1 MKKFLTLFFILNS
14 FVSFSQ
20 NEPIDS
26 LLTFLKTAK
35 EDTMRV
41 TALNDLSYE
50 FSLVANYKNQLIYAN
65 EALNLAEKLNWQ
77 NGKATAL
84 NDIGAA
90 YDNFANFPEAL
101 KNYYASLKIR
111 EEIGDKK
118 GVAYCYNNI
127 GIINYEIGNFGEA
140 LKNYFKALK
149 ILKELGIKYAV
160 ASVYNNI
167 GNAYSQQNNLE
178 GALKNLMA
186 GLKIREEIGEEAGIA
201 TSYDNIGIIYLA
213 MSNYEE
219 ALKNYSIGLKI
230 RERIGDKDGLAFSYL
245 NLAEYYQKLN
255 KPLLSKEYTQKAHAL
270 GQEMGEL
277 DIIKRSYS
285 SLSSADSA
293 LAVSPQTPFPQR
305 GILWQSAYEN
315 YKLYIQFRDSITN
328 QENTRKIVQ
337 TQMQYEFDKKEATN
351 KAEQEKKDAIA
362 HEEVKRQRNIRNSAF
377 LGLAGLL
384 LFSVIV
390 LNQRNKIAKSK
401 KQSEELLLNILPDEV
416 AKELKANG
424 SIQAKQFDEVTV
436 MFTDFKGF
444 TQISEKLTPSELVA
458 EIHTCFKAFDNIIE
472 KHNIEK
478 IKTIGDAY
486 MCAGGLPVTNTTNA
500 VDVVN
505 AAIEIQQFMQQH
517 LQQRQKENKPIFE
530 IRIGVHTGPVVA
542 GIVGVKKFAYDI
554 WGDTVNT
561 ASRMES
567 SGEAGKINISET
579 TYSRIKD
586 KFSFTHRGKISAK
599 GKGDMN
605 MYFVEGT
612 A

>member
-1 MKKFLTLFFILNS
+1 MKKILILFFILNS
-14 FVSFSQ
+14 FVAFSQ
-20 NEPIDS
+20 NESIDS

-65 EALNLAEKLNWQ
+65 EALSLAEKLNWQ

-178 GALKNLMA
+178 GALKNLLA

-201 TSYDNIGIIYLA
+201 TSYDNIGIIYFA

-255 KPLLSKEYTQKAHAL
+255 KPLLSKEYTLKAHAL

-293 LAVSPQTPFPQR
+293 LAVSPKTPFPQR

-337 TQMQYEFDKKEATN
+337 TQMQYEFDKKEAAL
-351 KAEQEKKDAIA
+351 KSEQEKKDAIA
-362 HEEVKRQRNIRNSAF
+362 HEEVKRQRNIRNSSF
-377 LGLAGLL
+377 FGLAGLL

-390 LNQRNKIAKSK
+390 WKQRNKIARSK
-401 KQSEELLLNILPDEV
+401 KQSEELLLNILPEEV
-416 AKELKANG
+416 AKELKAKG
-424 SIQAKQFDEVTV
+424 RAEAQLMDEVTV
-436 MFTDFKGF
+436 LFTDFKGF
-444 TQISEKLTPSELVA
+444 TQLSEKLSPKELVA
-458 EIHTCFKAFDNIIE
+458 EINECFSAFDHIMQ
-472 KHNIEK
+472 KYGVEK

-486 MCAGGLPVTNTTNA
+486 MAAGGLPIANTTHAN
-500 VDVVN
+500 DVVL
-505 AAIEIQQFMQQH
+505 AAIDIQQFMH
-517 LQQRQKENKPIFE
+517 EHKAKKEAAGELFFE

-567 SGEAGKINISET
+567 SGEVGKVNISGT
-579 TYSRIKD
+579 TYALVKD
-586 KFSFTHRGKISAK
+586 KFTCTHRGKVTAK
-599 GKGDMN
+599 GKGEID
-605 MYFVEGT
+605 MYFVEGKV
-612 A
+612 